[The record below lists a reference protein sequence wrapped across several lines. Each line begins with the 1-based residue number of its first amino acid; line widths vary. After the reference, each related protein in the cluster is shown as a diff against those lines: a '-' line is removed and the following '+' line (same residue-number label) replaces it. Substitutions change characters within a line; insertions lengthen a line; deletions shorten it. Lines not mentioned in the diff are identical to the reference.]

1 MFDNLK
7 ILEKR
12 LLNDLAITHRRYLFD
27 EINFDA
33 QMIAIMGSRGV
44 GKTTL
49 LIQYLKDLKGLY
61 PSHKSLYM
69 SYDHP
74 SNVDI
79 NLYKLAEEFAS
90 LGGKY
95 LLLDEIHKYDNFSI
109 DLKAIYDFYP
119 NLKII
124 FTGSCASSIYNSQ
137 ADLSRRVV
145 LYNMHGLSYRE
156 FLEIKLDIKLAKYSL
171 NKILK
176 DSIDIVDE
184 ISKKILPL
192 EYFNEYLEKGYYPF
206 YFHDQVS
213 YLQQL
218 NAVVNL
224 TIDVDF
230 VSLGLVKSSF
240 THKLKKLL
248 NILCYSKPF
257 ELNITKVSA
266 NIEVSRNTLYTY
278 LQHLERGA
286 LLNVVYD
293 NKKGISSL
301 SKPEKLYLNNT
312 NLFYTLC
319 INPEIGTLRETFF
332 TNQVK
337 VKHTLTTTNQG
348 DFIVDDKLRFEIGG
362 KNKSFKQIKDMPDSY
377 IVVDTDVTQNTH
389 KVPLWLFG
397 FLY

>member
-12 LLNDLAITHRRYLFD
+12 LLNDLTITHRRYLFD

-49 LIQYLKDLKGLY
+49 LIQYLKDLKDLY

-95 LLLDEIHKYDNFSI
+95 LLLDEMHKYANFST

-156 FLEIKLDIKLAKYSL
+156 FLEIKLDIKLCKYSL
-171 NKILK
+171 DNILK
-176 DSIDIVDE
+176 NSIDIVDE
-184 ISKKILPL
+184 ISTDILPL
-192 EYFNEYLEKGYYPF
+192 EYFSEYLEKGYYPF

-257 ELNITKVSA
+257 ELNVTKVAA
-266 NIEVSRNTLYTY
+266 NIEVSRNTLYAY
-278 LQHLERGA
+278 LQHLDRGA

-301 SKPEKLYLNNT
+301 SKPEKFYLNNT

-337 VKHTLTTTNQG
+337 VKHTLTTTSQG

-362 KNKSFKQIKDMPDSY
+362 KSKSFKQIKDMPNSY
-377 IVVDTDVTQNTH
+377 IVIDTDVTQNTY
-389 KVPLWLFG
+389 KIPLWLFG

>member
-1 MFDNLK
+1 LFDNLK